1 MGRLFVT
8 SPSRRSEGRGEGN
21 RKSEGPMPD
30 EHSGRPAAH
39 TKDRSMGPVPPD
51 GSPPNVPADAGVA
64 PPGAKGDRLQRA
76 FEAEMVLFLREQSTK
91 LQEEVEQLRNLHRAK
106 DTPGAAMSTPSPL
119 RHGKLLMEVW
129 ALGLGIVVYMLE
141 VPMRSHEHVR
151 GATPKV
157 MVCMMVVTLRC
168 TLQGGG
174 ALRQEGSKLC
184 SRCGSHQTELGFLS
198 GRLRKL
204 DAPPMPPFPTSV
216 SASAEFRGDSAEI
229 QTRRYE
235 LFDAKRRGD
244 SQWVPLCMREGKS
257 CAPITTED
265 KAERLEREVVELK
278 AALGQMRLSSSG
290 SGSSASIHGSCL
302 GISRF
307 CLGS

>member
-1 MGRLFVT
+1 M
-8 SPSRRSEGRGEGN
+8 
-21 RKSEGPMPD
+21 
-30 EHSGRPAAH
+30 
-39 TKDRSMGPVPPD
+39 SMFAVQP
-51 GSPPNVPADAGVA
+51 
-64 PPGAKGDRLQRA
+64 
-76 FEAEMVLFLREQSTK
+76 
-91 LQEEVEQLRNLHRAK
+91 
-106 DTPGAAMSTPSPL
+106 
-119 RHGKLLMEVW
+119 
-129 ALGLGIVVYMLE
+129 
-141 VPMRSHEHVR
+141 
-151 GATPKV
+151 PKV
-157 MVCMMVVTLRC
+157 MACMVVVTLRC

-216 SASAEFRGDSAEI
+216 SASAEFSGDSAEI

-257 CAPITTED
+257 YAPITAED

-290 SGSSASIHGSCL
+290 SREAVPPPSMARASEFQGFVWGPDRGSGVGQGRDGVSPNDVWASTQKERPSSFEPREG
-302 GISRF
+302 GDMP
-307 CLGS
+307 